1 MLLLISLPC
10 IAISFSPCLGFCF
23 FISGTSFF
31 FRVFFACASRARAH
45 ARIFI
50 YNIIIIT
57 TPANRHGSGLPASN
71 DNNYCGTRQQLLRN
85 ATTIT
90 AECDNN
96 YCGKS
101 HRVFSSKVGFFFR
114 LFLKA
119 IHESC
124 LLYKNAIQVQFF
136 RKKMKTFF
144 QKWEHFR
151 GRRRCFSKISGISL
165 EILLHFCI
173 IKKYQ
178 LNEKNAVGFFVLC
191 TSFFC
196 TFGGVSLYFARHF
209 FVLLVAFLFT
219 RPQP

>member
-1 MLLLISLPC
+1 M
-10 IAISFSPCLGFCF
+10 G
-23 FISGTSFF
+23 
-31 FRVFFACASRARAH
+31 RASQPRTTT
-45 ARIFI
+45 
-50 YNIIIIT
+50 IT
-57 TPANRHGSGLPASN
+57 AGH
-71 DNNYCGTRQQLLRN
+71 DNNYCGMRQQLLRK
-85 ATTIT
+85 IPPRFFVQ
-90 AECDNN
+90 
-96 YCGKS
+96 G
-101 HRVFSSKVGFFFR
+101 GIFFR

>member
-1 MLLLISLPC
+1 M
-10 IAISFSPCLGFCF
+10 G
-23 FISGTSFF
+23 
-31 FRVFFACASRARAH
+31 RASQPRTTT
-45 ARIFI
+45 
-50 YNIIIIT
+50 IT
-57 TPANRHGSGLPASN
+57 AGH

-90 AECDNN
+90 AENPTAFFRPRWD
-96 YCGKS
+96 
-101 HRVFSSKVGFFFR
+101 FFFAF
-114 LFLKA
+114 FLKA

-219 RPQP
+219 KPQPQRL